1 MKKITLLMAAMTASV
16 MSFAA
21 PEITKGTYTIGTA
34 DGNDFKSLAE
44 AFTAVNAATLTG
56 DVTLQVTS
64 DLAEPKNV
72 GIQNKS
78 EFTITLTVD
87 KAEPHTISFSQ
98 SGDNAGPSGNIC
110 IGCDM
115 TLTHTCASVE
125 TKNIVIDGSFNSSE
139 ERYLTI
145 KSVAGCHKLNGPI
158 LVYGNVKNTTI
169 KNCNLIAENGVGS
182 SLYPVTIRSQKGTD
196 YAPENIVVDG
206 NHIEAITG
214 VADQGVYFQLTT
226 AGKIKPANIT
236 ISNNE
241 IIARTRGIYMNGAKN
256 VNITNNTIK
265 VQQTNYG
272 MLSYG
277 IWGMN
282 NMEGTITIQNNQL
295 QELTTGAK
303 AYNVDSKTG
312 KRSLT
317 GIIGIETCGGADWVI
332 RNNYIGGFNLT
343 AETADS
349 ITVVGIKGAKWAN
362 SMIIEH
368 NTIALADQ
376 KCVVTNAPVSAGNVC
391 LMTSACA
398 NSTIKNN
405 LLVSN
410 ETDFA
415 NALISPAGIVES
427 NVYCTKSYVGTTEET
442 KDFAAYKTAAETT
455 AKSVEAVEFK
465 DLANGILDLAGASDG
480 DKNLGVAKLAD
491 VEEDIYGTE
500 RGDITYAGAFEG
512 KALPTDPTALDEMKM
527 DVTVEKVVRNGQVLI
542 IRDGKTYNMMGQIVE

>member
-87 KAEPHTISFSQ
+87 KAEPRTISFSQ
-98 SGDNAGPSGNIC
+98 AGDNAGPSGNIC

-125 TKNIVIDGSFNSSE
+125 TKNVVLDGSFNGSE

-145 KSVAGCHKLNGPI
+145 KSVKECNLINGPI
-158 LVYGNVKNTTI
+158 LIYGNVKNTTV
-169 KNCNLIAENGVGS
+169 KNCNLITENGVNKSLFAVNIRTQNGTENTPQNIVIDGNYIEVNNGS
-182 SLYPVTIRSQKGTD
+182 S
-196 YAPENIVVDG
+196 
-206 NHIEAITG
+206 
-214 VADQGVYFQLTT
+214 DQGIQFTQGS
-226 AGKIKPANIT
+226 GKISPKDVT
-236 ISNNE
+236 ISNNY
-241 IIARTRGIYMNGAKN
+241 IVVCTRGIFMNGINGA
-256 VNITNNTIK
+256 NIYGNTIK
-265 VQQTNYG
+265 VNQPGAG
-272 MLSYG
+272 MISYG
-277 IWGMN
+277 IFGYDKLSGNFNIYN
-282 NMEGTITIQNNQL
+282 NKIV
-295 QELTTGAK
+295 ELTTGAEAK
-303 AYNVDSKTG
+303 GNGIVGIGVGQTG
-312 KRSLT
+312 SWT
-317 GIIGIETCGGADWVI
+317 I
-332 RNNYIGGFNLT
+332 RNNYISGFNVLSEKANNITLT
-343 AETADS
+343 GIQGNLYPNATLN
-349 ITVVGIKGAKWAN
+349 VVV
-362 SMIIEH
+362 EH
-368 NTIALADQ
+368 NTIVLPKQQ
-376 KCVVTNAPVSAGNVC
+376 KTISASDLTAICAINLRNATASV
-391 LMTSACA
+391 
-398 NSTIKNN
+398 KNN
-405 LLVSN
+405 LFVSE
-410 ETDFA
+410 ETDFV
-415 NALISPAGIVES
+415 NALIANPKGVES
-427 NVYCTKSYVGTTEET
+427 NVYCTKSYVGSADSIKT
-442 KDFAAYKTAAETT
+442 FADYKALHEAT

-512 KALPTDPTALDEMKM
+512 KALPTDPTALDEVEM

-542 IRDGKTYNMMGQIVE
+542 IRDGKTYNTMGQIVE

>member
-87 KAEPHTISFSQ
+87 KAEPRTISFSQ
-98 SGDNAGPSGNIC
+98 AGDNAGPSGNIC

-125 TKNIVIDGSFNSSE
+125 TKNVVLDGSFNGSE

-169 KNCNLIAENGVGS
+169 KNCNLIAENGAGS
-182 SLYPVTIRSQKGTD
+182 SLYPITIRSQRGTD

-206 NHIEAITG
+206 NYIEAIKGT
-214 VADQGVYFQLTT
+214 ADQGIYLQLTT
-226 AGKIKPANIT
+226 SGKVKPANIT
-236 ISNNE
+236 VSNND
-241 IIARTRGIYMNGAKN
+241 IVARTRGIYMNGAKN
-256 VNITNNTIK
+256 VNIVNNVIK
-265 VQQTNYG
+265 VQQTNSG

-295 QELTTGAK
+295 VELTTGAT
-303 AYNVDSKTG
+303 AYDNGDK
-312 KRSLT
+312 
-317 GIIGIETCGGADWVI
+317 GIVGIETCGGAEWVI

-343 AETADS
+343 AETANN
-349 ITVVGIKGAKWAN
+349 ITVVGIKGATWAN
-362 SMIIEH
+362 SMVIEH
-368 NTIALADQ
+368 NTIAMADQ
-376 KCVVTNAPVSAGNVC
+376 KCVITNVALNDGKVC
-391 LMTSACA
+391 LVKSTCK

-405 LLVSN
+405 LFVSN
-410 ETDFA
+410 EADFA

-542 IRDGKTYNMMGQIVE
+542 IRDGKTYNIMGQIVE

>member
-1 MKKITLLMAAMTASV
+1 MKKITLLMAALTASV

-21 PEITKGTYTIGTA
+21 TQITQGTYTIGTA
-34 DGNDFKSLAE
+34 EGNDFKSLAE

-87 KAEPHTISFSQ
+87 KAEPRTISFSQ
-98 SGDNAGPSGNIC
+98 AGDNAGPSGNIC

-125 TKNIVIDGSFNSSE
+125 TKNIVIDGSFNGSE
-139 ERYLTI
+139 EKYLTI
-145 KSVAGCHKLNGPI
+145 KSVKGCHKLNGPVLI
-158 LVYGNVKNTTI
+158 YGNVKNTTV

-182 SLYPVTIRSQKGTD
+182 SLYPVTIRSQKDAD
-196 YAPENIVVDG
+196 YAPDNIVIDG
-206 NHIEAITG
+206 NYIEAVKGT
-214 VADQGVYFQLTT
+214 ADQGIYFQLTT
-226 AGKIKPANIT
+226 SGKVKPANIT
-236 ISNNE
+236 ISDND
-241 IIARTRGIYMNGAKN
+241 IVARTRGIYMNGAKN
-256 VNITNNTIK
+256 VTIENNVIQ
-265 VQQTNYG
+265 VQQTSAG

-277 IWGMN
+277 IWGMD

-295 QELTTGAK
+295 VELTTGAT
-303 AYNVDSKTG
+303 AYDGSDK
-312 KRSLT
+312 
-317 GIIGIETCGGADWVI
+317 GIIGIETCGGAGWVI

-343 AETADS
+343 AEAADN
-349 ITVVGIKGAKWAN
+349 ITVVGIKGAQWAN
-362 SMIIEH
+362 SMVIEH
-368 NTIALADQ
+368 NTIAMADQ
-376 KCVVTNAPVSAGNVC
+376 NCVITNVALNNGKVC
-391 LMTSACA
+391 LVKSACK

-405 LLVSN
+405 LIVSN
-410 ETDFA
+410 EADFA
-415 NALISPAGIVES
+415 NALISPAGTIES
-427 NVYCTKSYVGTTEET
+427 NVYCTKSYVGSADSIKTIA
-442 KDFAAYKTAAETT
+442 DYKAIHEAT

-480 DKNLGVAKLAD
+480 DKNLSVAKLAD
-491 VEEDIYGTE
+491 VAEDIYGTE

-512 KALPTDPTALDEMKM
+512 KALPTDPTALDEIEM

-542 IRDGKTYNMMGQIVE
+542 IRDGKTYNTMGQIVE